1 MAEPI
6 VGLAHVPIDVAA
18 LRARFSD
25 TTRGAV
31 FVFEGVVRSITGE
44 QVTTKLT
51 YTAYE
56 EMALLMMS
64 EIAESERDADVA
76 IIHRLG
82 ELLPGETAVVCI
94 AACGH
99 RDEAFAAC
107 RRLIDRVKA
116 DVPIW
121 KEEC

>member
-6 VGLAHVPIDVAA
+6 VRLVREPIDVAE
-18 LRARFSD
+18 LRSRFTN

-31 FVFEGVVRSITGE
+31 IVFEGVVRSVTGDQATSMLSYE
-44 QVTTKLT
+44 
-51 YTAYE
+51 AYE
-56 EMALLMMS
+56 EMALPLMA
-64 EIAESERDADVA
+64 EIAKREGDADVA
-76 IIHRLG
+76 IVHRLG

-94 AACGH
+94 AACAH
-99 RDEAFAAC
+99 RDAAFAAC

-121 KEEC
+121 KKEG